1 MAWLIDFE
9 TKEKVFKVFRVLSF
23 FMQVFMNWELV
34 QFYKPMDGL
43 GAVLDI
49 FDPLVNNDGK
59 VTIVDL
65 KFKDHIMR

>member
-1 MAWLIDFE
+1 
-9 TKEKVFKVFRVLSF
+9 
-23 FMQVFMNWELV
+23 
-34 QFYKPMDGL
+34 MDGL

-65 KFKDHIMR
+65 KFKGYLKNCFFFRIL

>member
-1 MAWLIDFE
+1 
-9 TKEKVFKVFRVLSF
+9 
-23 FMQVFMNWELV
+23 MNWELV

-65 KFKDHIMR
+65 KFKGYLKNCFFFGIL